1 VGSLEQVVA
10 SSTPGVVELDI
21 CDTTDP
27 AGIAGVLSWLV
38 ELAVGAGVGDGLWYQ
53 SSAAAVAGVRL
64 VDGRSVVVHAYRPGT
79 SAEFVEGVVR
89 VQRHLVDVR
98 FPSARP
104 LSGPVSAGGVLG
116 RVESLRPD
124 PGQRRFEAQD
134 MSASAQGLARLVAL
148 AAAVDP
154 AGLDTH
160 PMSLPDSELYT
171 EPHSAVFDF
180 AATSAGA
187 EWIDAVARAARAE
200 MVSDSSVIAHG
211 DWSARN
217 VRLDRRGLCGVY
229 DWESLQLV
237 AEATAVGIAAATW
250 CSLGGPSEPLAP
262 SASEIRAYVGAYESH
277 QGGRF
282 ELSQR
287 RGAWAAAVFALAYTA
302 RCEHALEP
310 GTRTG
315 RASGRLAA
323 GDLWS
328 LVGGGA

>member
-1 VGSLEQVVA
+1 MGSLEQVVA
-10 SSTPGVVELDI
+10 GSTPGVVELDI
-21 CDTTDP
+21 FDTTDP
-27 AGIAGVLSWLV
+27 AGIAGVLSSLV
-38 ELAVGAGVGDGLWYQ
+38 AQAVGVRVQDGWWYQ

-64 VDGRSVVVHAYRPGT
+64 IDGRSVVVHAYRPGT
-79 SAEFVEGVVR
+79 AEEFVEGVVR
-89 VQRHLVDVR
+89 VQRHLVDGG

-104 LSGPVSAGGVLG
+104 LSGPVSVGGVLG

-124 PGQRRFEAQD
+124 PGQRRFAAGE
-134 MSASAQGLARLVAL
+134 MSASAAGLARLVAL

-160 PMSLPDSELYT
+160 PMSLSDSELYP

-187 EWIDAVARAARAE
+187 EWIDDVARAARAE

-237 AEATAVGIAAATW
+237 AEPTAVGIAAATW
-250 CSLGGPSEPLAP
+250 RSLGDPGEPLAP
-262 SASEIRAYVGAYESH
+262 
-277 QGGRF
+277 
-282 ELSQR
+282 
-287 RGAWAAAVFALAYTA
+287 AAADPSVC
-302 RCEHALEP
+302 RCLRVASKWP
-310 GTRTG
+310 VRAVATQGCVGGCCVRTG
-315 RASGRLAA
+315 PHRSLRACA
-323 GDLWS
+323 GA
-328 LVGGGA
+328 GH

>member
-1 VGSLEQVVA
+1 MGSLERVVA
-10 SSTPGVVELDI
+10 GSTPGVVDLDI
-21 CDTTDP
+21 FDTTDP
-27 AGIAGVLSWLV
+27 AGIAGVLSSLV
-38 ELAVGAGVGDGLWYQ
+38 AQAVGVRVQDGWWYQ

-64 VDGRSVVVHAYRPGT
+64 IDGRSVAVHAYRPGT
-79 SAEFVEGVVR
+79 SEEFVEGVVR
-89 VQRHLVDVR
+89 VQRHLVDGG

-104 LSGPVSAGGVLG
+104 LSGPVSVGGVLG

-124 PGQRRFEAQD
+124 PGQRRFAAGE
-134 MSASAQGLARLVAL
+134 MSASAAGLARLVTL

-160 PMSLPDSELYT
+160 PMSLSDSELYP

-187 EWIDAVARAARAE
+187 EWIDDVARAARAE
-200 MVSDSSVIAHG
+200 MVSNSSVIAHG

-237 AEATAVGIAAATW
+237 AEPTAVGIAAATW

-262 SASEIRAYVGAYESH
+262 SASEIRAYVDAYESH
-277 QGGRF
+277 RSGRF

-328 LVGGGA
+328 LLDSGA